1 MSLYYKAEEVEQS
14 IFFHTADLLNLQV
27 DLIFT
32 VRPRPPF
39 PLTRKMKVDSPPKKG
54 SERPKRGHLG
64 AAGDCGACGNLREG
78 LPQLGAGCT
87 TPMWIP

>member
-39 PLTRKMKVDSPPKKG
+39 PLTRKMKVDSPPKKVRKG
-54 SERPKRGHLG
+54 QKEVTLEPQVIVALAVTCVRGYLS
-64 AAGDCGACGNLREG
+64 
-78 LPQLGAGCT
+78 
-87 TPMWIP
+87 